1 MDLSLL
7 PLVFSLILT
16 AASRLLHLYSTND
29 KTSWLMMKSFSTVRD
44 TQRGTHSYMEKR
56 RERREIEVTRRRRGG
71 IKRGKSKLA
80 SNQFPMCSPQ
90 LGPLREVHRVI

>member
-1 MDLSLL
+1 MGYKLRSLAV
-7 PLVFSLILT
+7 PKFNKVK
-16 AASRLLHLYSTND
+16 
-29 KTSWLMMKSFSTVRD
+29 KTRHSIRVVHTIPGANFCPPRD
-44 TQRGTHSYMEKR
+44 IWRGLQSCMEKR
-56 RERREIEVTRRRRGG
+56 RRREAEVTRRRRGG